1 MAINMFDATVTPC
14 VRALTNLNAILSK
27 AEAYTTELKIDQT
40 VLLNA
45 RLFPDMLP
53 LVMQVIIAGDIA
65 RGGVARLAGVEVPK
79 FETGKAT
86 FGELKIGVKHS
97 IEFISGLK
105 PELFEG
111 AEDRTVTWSTRST
124 TKSLQGMPYL
134 FNHVLPNVFFH
145 VTTAYD
151 ILRQSGLNIGKTD
164 YLGNA

>member
-14 VRALTNLNAILSK
+14 VRALTNLNAILVK
-27 AEAYTTELKIDQT
+27 AEAYTTELKIDQA

-53 LVMQVIIAGDIA
+53 LTMQIVLAGDIA
-65 RGGVARLAGVEVPK
+65 RGGAARLAGVEVPK
-79 FETGKAT
+79 QETGRAT

-97 IEFISGLK
+97 IAFISTLK
-105 PELFEG
+105 PEQFDG
-111 AEDRTVTWSTRST
+111 AEDRTVTWSTRSS
-124 TKSLQGMPYL
+124 TKTMQGMPYL

-145 VTTAYD
+145 CTTAYD

-164 YLGNA
+164 YLGSA